1 MSDNTRLNV
10 WERNNIP
17 VLEFCSLKRAADLLD
32 CQVNDLIH
40 FAQIGIIE
48 FCLELNGFEAALMMM
63 RKGGDFEDWENTYP
77 PSALN
82 YNNASTLSYFIPKAT
97 SDTNYEEGKPPS
109 PPKQIYHLENKPD
122 IKSPLLLLSGLWSI
136 CVISPTS
143 SLYKELKVYGEAKLL
158 AHDISFKEANM
169 PFTNAA
175 FGSNQ
180 WVILA
185 IPPFEGLPPIE
196 RLVSPSNENIIGN
209 INLDDI
215 YLTRYQIE
223 KLDNGVGRE
232 LPSYVNGG
240 VSSIESIRR
249 VHGNVEVSATK
260 REAVYKAAIYWLL
273 NDPES
278 CNGKRGKLTIDA
290 WADKIVAERNNP
302 KTKVE
307 LGKDKI
313 KECLSSS
320 KAGKF

>member
-77 PSALN
+77 PRALN
-82 YNNASTLSYFIPKAT
+82 YNNVSTLSYFIPKAT
-97 SDTNYEEGKPPS
+97 FDTNYEEGKPPS
-109 PPKQIYHLENKPD
+109 PPKQIYHLENKPN

-175 FGSNQ
+175 FGSNE

>member
-1 MSDNTRLNV
+1 MSDHIKLNV

-17 VLEFCSLKRAADLLD
+17 ALEFCSLSRSAELLNCKID
-32 CQVNDLIH
+32 DLIH

-48 FCLELNGFEAALMMM
+48 FCLELNGFEAALLMM
-63 RKGGDFEDWENTYP
+63 RKGGDFKDWENKYP
-77 PSALN
+77 PSVLN
-82 YNNASTLSYFIPKAT
+82 YNNKSALSYFIPKAAFDSAPT
-97 SDTNYEEGKPPS
+97 DGESHV
-109 PPKQIYHLENKPD
+109 PPKQIYHNENKPN
-122 IKSPLLLLSGLWSI
+122 IRSPMLLLSGLWSI
-136 CVISPTS
+136 CILGPTS
-143 SLYKELKVYGEAKLL
+143 SLYRELKVFGEAKLL
-158 AHDISFKEANM
+158 AHDIAFKEANM

-175 FGSNQ
+175 FGSNE

-185 IPPFEGLPPIE
+185 MSPFEGLSSMKGV
-196 RLVSPSNENIIGN
+196 LSPSKKELIGTLK
-209 INLDDI
+209 IDDI

-223 KLDNGVGRE
+223 KLDNGMGKE

-240 VSSIESIRR
+240 VSNIEGIRR
-249 VHGNVEVSATK
+249 IHGNVEVSATK

-290 WADKIVAERNNP
+290 WADKIVSERNNP
-302 KTKVE
+302 RTRVE

>member
-1 MSDNTRLNV
+1 MSDHIKLNV

-17 VLEFCSLKRAADLLD
+17 ALEFCSLRRSAELLNCKID
-32 CQVNDLIH
+32 DLIH

-48 FCLELNGFEAALMMM
+48 FCLELNGFEAALLMM
-63 RKGGDFEDWENTYP
+63 RKGGDFKDWENKYP
-77 PSALN
+77 PSVSN
-82 YNNASTLSYFIPKAT
+82 YSNKSALSYFIPKADFD
-97 SDTNYEEGKPPS
+97 SDPIDGES
-109 PPKQIYHLENKPD
+109 HAPPKQIYHNENKPN
-122 IKSPLLLLSGLWSI
+122 IKSPMLLLSGLWSI
-136 CVISPTS
+136 CILSPTS

-158 AHDISFKEANM
+158 AYDIAFKEANM

-175 FGSNQ
+175 FGSNE

-185 IPPFEGLPPIE
+185 ISPYEGLSSMKGG
-196 RLVSPSNENIIGN
+196 LSPSKKELIGT
-209 INLDDI
+209 LKVDDV

-223 KLDNGVGRE
+223 KLDNGMGKE

-240 VSSIESIRR
+240 VSNIEGIRR

-290 WADKIVAERNNP
+290 WADKIVSERNNP
-302 KTKVE
+302 RTRVE